1 MDAPSQSP
9 LPSPRSRF
17 TVTPVAVTTPEI
29 ELPDTGDSAPAP
41 GVVLSSNN
49 NADSTK
55 EDASTATDY
64 TSLIR
69 SSPSKVI
76 VGFDVLTTWAPPSL
90 IAKQYRFPILLLLSH
105 THMVHLLTHRF
116 IFYTYT

>member
-1 MDAPSQSP
+1 MEAPSQQSP

-17 TVTPVAVTTPEI
+17 TVTPVAVVTPEI

-41 GVVLSSNN
+41 GGGVLSSNN

-55 EDASTATDY
+55 EDASTAVDY

-76 VGFDVLTTWAPPSL
+76 VGFDVLTT
-90 IAKQYRFPILLLLSH
+90 
-105 THMVHLLTHRF
+105 
-116 IFYTYT
+116 

>member
-1 MDAPSQSP
+1 MLFIQVTRVDAPSQSP

-29 ELPDTGDSAPAP
+29 ELPDTGDSAP
-41 GVVLSSNN
+41 GVLSSNN
-49 NADSTK
+49 NADSTM

-76 VGFDVLTTWAPPSL
+76 VGFDVLTT
-90 IAKQYRFPILLLLSH
+90 
-105 THMVHLLTHRF
+105 
-116 IFYTYT
+116 

>member
-1 MDAPSQSP
+1 MLFIQVTRVDAPSQSP

-29 ELPDTGDSAPAP
+29 ELPDTGDSAP
-41 GVVLSSNN
+41 GGVLSSNN
-49 NADSTK
+49 NADSTM

-76 VGFDVLTTWAPPSL
+76 VGFDVLTT
-90 IAKQYRFPILLLLSH
+90 
-105 THMVHLLTHRF
+105 
-116 IFYTYT
+116 

>member
-29 ELPDTGDSAPAP
+29 ELPDTGDSTPAP
-41 GVVLSSNN
+41 GGVLSSNN

-55 EDASTATDY
+55 EDASTADY

-76 VGFDVLTTWAPPSL
+76 VGFDVLTT
-90 IAKQYRFPILLLLSH
+90 
-105 THMVHLLTHRF
+105 
-116 IFYTYT
+116 

>member
-1 MDAPSQSP
+1 VDAPSQSP

-29 ELPDTGDSAPAP
+29 ELPDTSDSAPG
-41 GVVLSSNN
+41 GVHSSNN

-55 EDASTATDY
+55 EDASTADY

-76 VGFDVLTTWAPPSL
+76 VGFDVLTT
-90 IAKQYRFPILLLLSH
+90 
-105 THMVHLLTHRF
+105 
-116 IFYTYT
+116 